1 MAKAILLRDDAHP
14 LEVDLAD
21 VRGQCA
27 QCRQG
32 LLAGIDHVAEVEQ
45 RVQARVVQPVQQ
57 LRDFGAL
64 EFFMLFEVEEQVVL
78 VCLLRDV
85 VQV

>member
-1 MAKAILLRDDAHP
+1 MLRHDAHT
-14 LEVDLAD
+14 LEVGLAY
-21 VRGQCA
+21 VRRQGA

-78 VCLLRDV
+78 VCLLREV